1 VGVDVESVGSA
12 LRRLEPSTWRLRHRF
27 VLVSAVVAIAMAV
40 TAVELLAVMERAQ
53 TATDR
58 AAAVAEVQRLH
69 VLNDMHHEGALALVE
84 RSFGDSVAP
93 GRDATGD
100 RAAVREELAAIRA
113 EVERSGSAIRSA
125 RLPGNLR
132 APVLDALEVMEAYV
146 AGAERAVDR
155 VEAGGPEAL
164 RARDEFRAE
173 FERVRVLMDRVT
185 DRLSAAVEEARSEA
199 QAARVAAQR
208 RVVTTVVAVLV
219 VLLAALV
226 LLGRSV
232 RRNLKD
238 IGDVAGRIATGD
250 LSARCGPLPGDEIG
264 VLGRRLDRMAASLE
278 STMTD
283 LARDRSRAEFASK
296 VQSALEM
303 VDSEAEVHQTVARAM
318 GAVSPDLRM
327 ELLLADSSQ
336 ANLER
341 AAEHPQAGAPGCRV
355 DSPFGCVAVR
365 RGSTVVFAD
374 SDDLDTCPKLLG
386 RSEEAVC
393 AVCVPVSF
401 MGRALGVLHATGPV
415 SSPPGETVVERLG
428 TLATATGTRIGTV
441 RAFDTSQRQA
451 ATDPLTGLLNRRSFE
466 QELAPLLRHGTPV
479 AFAMADL
486 DHFKWLNDTHG
497 HGIGDRALVSFAEVL
512 RSGLRDGDLVAR
524 WGGEEFAIAC
534 PGLDAEGLAARL
546 EGVRSELAASL
557 VANDCPPVTAS
568 FGVVDSSRADSLP
581 TMLRLADAALYDAKE
596 QGRDRIVIGSAE
608 ETAAFE
614 RNTFEAT
621 AQVRS
626 DQLVGD

>member
-1 VGVDVESVGSA
+1 M
-12 LRRLEPSTWRLRHRF
+12 
-27 VLVSAVVAIAMAV
+27 LVSAVVALAMA
-40 TAVELLAVMERAQ
+40 AMAAELLAVMDRAQ
-53 TATDR
+53 TATDE
-58 AAAVAEVQRLH
+58 AAAIAEVQRLH

-84 RSFGDSVAP
+84 RAFGDTVVP
-93 GRDATGD
+93 GRDRSDD
-100 RAAVREELAAIRA
+100 RKAVQEELAAIRS
-113 EVERSGSAIRSA
+113 EVERSESAIRDSRIPPA
-125 RLPGNLR
+125 LR
-132 APVLDALEVMEAYV
+132 KPALDAVVLMLAYV
-146 AGAERAVDR
+146 SDAEEAVR
-155 VEAGGPEAL
+155 EVEAGGPDAVD
-164 RARDEFRAE
+164 ARDGFRAV
-173 FERVRVLMDRVT
+173 FEQVRTRMDRVT
-185 DRLSAAVEEARSEA
+185 EQLSAAVEEARSEA
-199 QAARVAAQR
+199 RAARAAAQR
-208 RVVTTVVAVLV
+208 RVLITVVAVLI
-219 VLLAALV
+219 VLLGALV
-226 LLGRSV
+226 HLGRSV
-232 RRNLKD
+232 RHNLKD
-238 IGDVAGRIATGD
+238 IGDVAGRISTGD
-250 LSARCGPLPGDEIG
+250 LSARCGPLPDDEIG
-264 VLGRRLDRMAASLE
+264 VLGRRLDQMAASLE

-283 LARDRSRAEFASK
+283 LGRDRSRAEFASK
-296 VQSALEM
+296 VGSALEM
-303 VDSEAEVHQTVARAM
+303 VDSEAEVHQTVSRAM
-318 GAVSPDLRM
+318 AAVSPDLCM

-341 AAEHPQAGAPGCRV
+341 AAAHPEAGPPGCSV

-374 SDDLDTCPKLLG
+374 SEDLDTCPKLLG
-386 RSEEAVC
+386 RSDEALC

-401 MGRALGVLHATGPV
+401 MGRALGVLHATGPA
-415 SSPPGETVVERLG
+415 SSPPGETVIERLG
-428 TLATATGTRIGTV
+428 TLATATGARIGTV

-466 QELAPLLRHGTPV
+466 QELAPLMRHGTPI

-568 FGVVDSSRADSLP
+568 FGVVDSSLAASLP
-581 TMLRLADAALYDAKE
+581 AMLRLADAALYDAKE
-596 QGRDRIVIGSAE
+596 QGRDRIMIGSAE

-621 AQVRS
+621 AQVRRNHPVS
-626 DQLVGD
+626 G